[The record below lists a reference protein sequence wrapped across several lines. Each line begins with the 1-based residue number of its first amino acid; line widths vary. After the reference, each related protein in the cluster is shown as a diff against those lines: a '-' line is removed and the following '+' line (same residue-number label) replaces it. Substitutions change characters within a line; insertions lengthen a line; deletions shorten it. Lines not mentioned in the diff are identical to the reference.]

1 MQIAT
6 LGNSWIE
13 LSDNLRQWGY
23 INKKQPPKTFVFRHV
38 ALTLS
43 HLNFNLTTHPTL
55 PYFLH
60 SNHIPSSIYHYHPL
74 SHIQLTI
81 SIIYS
86 HLSPLITTP
95 THIIYPN
102 ISIYP
107 TLNYYLSPFWI
118 HIILIWLVL
127 LVDSPTTVGIIKIR
141 DKIKLIILPL
151 WMYNIFKTTMFVF
164 I

>member
-1 MQIAT
+1 M
-6 LGNSWIE
+6 E
-13 LSDNLRQWGY
+13 LEGLKLSENLIQWGY
-23 INKKQPPKTFVFRHV
+23 INKKQPPKSFIFRHV

-43 HLNFNLTTHPTL
+43 HLNFILTIHPTL

-60 SNHIPSSIYHYHPL
+60 SQSIIHSNLNIPPTIHLFPH
-74 SHIQLTI
+74 I

-86 HLSPLITTP
+86 HLSPFITTP

-118 HIILIWLVL
+118 HIRLIWLVIL
-127 LVDSPTTVGIIKIR
+127 IDSPTTVGISEIK
-141 DKIKLIILPL
+141 
-151 WMYNIFKTTMFVF
+151 
-164 I
+164 